1 MKNLCIALLFIVA
14 LHADFAIDKIF
25 SVSYERGQI
34 TVHNNTD
41 VTTGIDNFYIAGD
54 NLYLLH
60 SSEQRILH
68 YSLSQQTFIKSI
80 DIPAFAIDI
89 AVQGQVIFV
98 VTSDQK
104 LHIINSR
111 KVSSHKIGN
120 DVVSGIHIVEN
131 MPVLHLA
138 NGGTLD
144 PSQDGRTIQGWQY
157 GSTYVY
163 TEKVSANMGKVVI
176 AQNDLEMTFDIPT
189 ELELGSI
196 VPLGVQGGKVFVRVE
211 NLISSNPIHVS
222 QQILCLNMYDR
233 SNVLSTTI
241 PNIHNNFSYNDCK
254 QIGNGLFKMMLTPQG
269 IDILKLSTEK
279 DGSGAWPYDY
289 DHHYNNHLVQVVE
302 PVTDEVVEEPKT
314 RISRSQIISNAENY
328 LGVYWS
334 CSSKNTTGLK
344 TLPDG
349 SKIRTP
355 SWVTSGTQY
364 KVPYK
369 WGGFSSVS
377 VFKQKASQGKYAGSD
392 YTKSVSWGDTYC
404 VGVDCSGF
412 VSRTWGTSKKYGTS
426 TISQISTQ
434 LSSISKL
441 KKGDALNKSGS
452 HIVLVIE
459 NNPSGTVSVIE
470 ASGIDWAVSKRT
482 RNLSSMSGYK
492 PIYYNN
498 VSEWK

>member
-1 MKNLCIALLFIVA
+1 MKNLCIALLLIVA

-41 VTTGIDNFYIAGD
+41 VATGIDNFYVSGD
-54 NLYLLH
+54 DLYLLH

-68 YSLSQQTFIKSI
+68 YSLSQQEYIKSI

-111 KVSSHKIGN
+111 QISSHSVGK
-120 DVVSGIHIVEN
+120 DVISGIHIVNN

-138 NGGTLD
+138 NGSTLD
-144 PSQDGRTIQGWQY
+144 PSQDGRTVKGWQY
-157 GSTYVY
+157 GNTHVY
-163 TEKVSANMGKVVI
+163 TEKVAQNMGKVVVHH
-176 AQNDLEMTFDIPT
+176 NDLEMTFDIPT

-196 VPLGVQGGKVFVRVE
+196 VPLGVHGDKVFVRIE
-211 NLISSNPIHVS
+211 NLISSSPIQVS
-222 QQILCLNMYDR
+222 QQILCLNIR
-233 SNVLSTTI
+233 NRGHVIATTI

-254 QIGNGLFKMMLTPQG
+254 QIGNTLFKMMLTPQG
-269 IDILKLSTEK
+269 IDIITLSTEK
-279 DGSGAWPYDY
+279 DGATAWPYDY
-289 DHHYNNHLVQVVE
+289 AHHYNDHLSQIAE

-314 RISRSQIISNAENY
+314 RISRSQIIWNAEAY

-334 CSSKNTTGLK
+334 CKSKNTTGLK

-355 SWVTSGTQY
+355 KWVKSGSHY
-364 KVPYK
+364 KIPYK
-369 WGGFSSVS
+369 WGGFTSVS

-392 YTKSVSWGDTYC
+392 YTKSVSWGDNHC

-412 VSRTWGTSKKYGTS
+412 VSRAWGTSKKYGTS
-426 TISQISTQ
+426 TIGQVSTQ
-434 LSSISKL
+434 LSSTSKL
-441 KKGDALNKSGS
+441 KKGDALNKRGS